1 MGWSSCTVRLYKGK
15 NKIVDD
21 KKTGGKKLDE
31 ISYITKR
38 KKKTREWDVK
48 SVENVPPK
56 SSCVGYVMNE

>member
-15 NKIVDD
+15 NKNVDD

-38 KKKTREWDVK
+38 KKKKRE
-48 SVENVPPK
+48 SGT
-56 SSCVGYVMNE
+56 SSLLKMFHQKVRVLDT

>member
-38 KKKTREWDVK
+38 KKKTRLKRSEK
-48 SVENVPPK
+48 IINANKIGCE
-56 SSCVGYVMNE
+56 

>member
-48 SVENVPPK
+48 SVENVPP
-56 SSCVGYVMNE
+56 